1 MNQKE
6 LSSLSIEELKKKK
19 TAIKT
24 VSYMLSIVLI
34 GSLAF
39 FIFISIRDGAT
50 PLIAVPFALSAILP
64 MNFKNLK
71 SIKREIESRNQE
83 VIGE

>member
-39 FIFISIRDGAT
+39 FIFISIRDGVT